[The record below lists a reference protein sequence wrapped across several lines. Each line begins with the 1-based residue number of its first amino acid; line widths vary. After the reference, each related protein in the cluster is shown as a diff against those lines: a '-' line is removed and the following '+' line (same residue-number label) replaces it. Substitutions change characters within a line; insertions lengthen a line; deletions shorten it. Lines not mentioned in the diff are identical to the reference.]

1 MQNSDNIMV
10 FPNPDPM
17 ARAARLEQYLY
28 RAIPLVTHMQVRVLE
43 LNAAHLILGAP
54 LAPNSNHIGTGFGGS
69 LQGLATLAGWGMV
82 WLLLEGLHAHIVIQ
96 ENRMRFL
103 APVQDDFTASCPVPT
118 TTVAQQFIAAY
129 QRRGRARL
137 ELTVQVNSG
146 GQQAGVLIGQFV
158 AMRAT

>member
-1 MQNSDNIMV
+1 MQNPDAAPV
-10 FPNPDPM
+10 FPFPDPA

-28 RAIPLVTHMQVRVLE
+28 DAIPLVTHMQVRVLE
-43 LNAAHLILGAP
+43 LNATHLILGAP

-103 APVQDDFTASCPVPT
+103 APVQADFTAHCPVPPAT
-118 TTVAQQFIAAY
+118 GARQFIAAY

-137 ELTVQVNSG
+137 ELAVQIQSG
-146 GQQAGVLIGQFV
+146 GQQAGILTGQYV